1 MVPRPNLDGDSN
13 LFSALVHSVEAYL
26 PFPREEAVALTN
38 SKKGGIVHFG
48 NKLVF
53 VHVKKTKARRER
65 ERYLQQNHSNE
76 CQLESSQVTIFHK
89 EAKAQK
95 NQKAWPQ
102 SQLHTHTHTHTHTQL
117 SKHEL
122 YVN

>member
-26 PFPREEAVALTN
+26 PFPREQAVALTN

-53 VHVKKTKARRER
+53 VHVKKQKLGGRERER

-102 SQLHTHTHTHTHTQL
+102 SQLHTHTHTHSCQ
-117 SKHEL
+117 
-122 YVN
+122 NMNCM

>member
-1 MVPRPNLDGDSN
+1 MVPRSNLDGDSN
-13 LFSALVHSVEAYL
+13 PFSVSIYSAEAYF

-102 SQLHTHTHTHTHTQL
+102 SRDYFILF
-117 SKHEL
+117 
-122 YVN
+122 NCGD

>member
-53 VHVKKTKARRER
+53 VHVKKQKLGGRER
-65 ERYLQQNHSNE
+65 ERERGTYNKIIVMNASL
-76 CQLESSQVTIFHK
+76 SQ
-89 EAKAQK
+89 AK
-95 NQKAWPQ
+95 
-102 SQLHTHTHTHTHTQL
+102 
-117 SKHEL
+117 
-122 YVN
+122 